1 MPDTSPIDEAPLK
14 HVAKVRNKVEKNG
27 KNLPEKC
34 RNESKTALQARK
46 QQTET
51 NKQSRHAL
59 IMADECKKNTSRPSR
74 TGGANYQFKVFS
86 PFGAEKVF

>member
-14 HVAKVRNKVEKNG
+14 HVAKVRNKVERNG
-27 KNLPEKC
+27 KNLPEKSK
-34 RNESKTALQARK
+34 NEPKTMSSAPKTADRNQ
-46 QQTET
+46 
-51 NKQSRHAL
+51 
-59 IMADECKKNTSRPSR
+59 KNTSRPSR